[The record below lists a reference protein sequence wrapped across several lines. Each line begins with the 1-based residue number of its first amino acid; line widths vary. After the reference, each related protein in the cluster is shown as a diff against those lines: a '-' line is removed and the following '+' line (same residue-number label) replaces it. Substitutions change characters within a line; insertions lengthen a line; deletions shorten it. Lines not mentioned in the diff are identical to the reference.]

1 MSPIEKPNS
10 PVLVGEKIEYWITEK
25 DPDKLADHA
34 RDRVDDFIEKMKQA
48 RFWSNASRNW
58 NYYHGLFTGKGLSA
72 SDAAIEVMGRDG
84 QLRQISLNH
93 FHELI
98 GHMLN
103 LVTQN
108 RPAFETE
115 ATRTD
120 HDAIKNAELG
130 DAVVNDYLQ
139 DKGLEKRFKRA
150 VEHALVMQMGFI
162 YCPWDWSLGKTVA
175 MDQGEGG
182 EPKPIKE
189 GDFNFSNPSIFDVV
203 WDYTCDDWEK
213 IQWVIVRTFE
223 NKFDLAARAKDEEER
238 DNILHLDDYNPL
250 EQDDGSPQRG
260 AVNHFGLEGEHSD
273 LVPVWHVYH
282 KDCDAC
288 PGGRHFKFTSD
299 DKVIGEIQPM
309 PYERLP
315 LFRIIPEEFLLTSF
329 GYSRAND
336 LQAPQEALNAEM
348 STILTNHNAAGIQAV
363 WVPTGCELD
372 EHMIGDGVLIVE
384 GGQIPPQGV
393 NFAKTPKEFFNFRDV
408 LSQSMEQLSGV
419 NSVARGQP
427 EASLRTG
434 EALKV
439 LDSKAVQAG
448 TSLLQSY
455 YDSIE
460 EVGTFLLR
468 HLPLFMQ
475 GQDER
480 VIRMVGRNNRAYAR
494 SFQKQSLDSIA
505 NVRVQAGNA
514 LSKTVSGRLAIADK
528 LLEHGFIRTQEQYLT
543 VLNTG
548 QLKPLVESDQAELD
562 LIRDENERLDIGQP
576 AYADPTDNHVLHIRE
591 HKAIINKVERREDPN
606 IISAVYAH
614 ILEHVTMLDQIPISR
629 IQMALGYQVPY
640 PPFAMGMPD
649 ETIGGQPGG
658 AQGGQGGQQ
667 GPPPAMPGESAAPG
681 QNFEQQ
687 QSNASPVPEA

>member
-1 MSPIEKPNS
+1 MSPIEKTPI
-10 PVLVGEKIEYWITEK
+10 VVGDPPEYWASEK
-25 DPDKLADHA
+25 DPDKLAEHA
-34 RDRVDDFIEKMKQA
+34 RDRVDDFIETMKKA

-120 HDAIKNAELG
+120 HDALKSAELG
-130 DAVVNDYLQ
+130 DAIVNDYLK

-162 YCPWDWSLGKTVA
+162 YAPWDWNVGKTIA
-175 MDQGEGG
+175 IDQNADG
-182 EPKPIKE
+182 EPRPLKD
-189 GDFNFSNPSIFDVV
+189 GDFVFSNPSIFDVY
-203 WDYTCDDWEK
+203 WDYTCNDWEK
-213 IQWVIVRTFE
+213 LQWVIIRSYA
-223 NKFDLAARAKDEEER
+223 NKFDLAARASTEEER
-238 DNILHLDDYNPL
+238 EEILNLDEYDVK
-250 EQDDGSPQRG
+250 EEDDGSPQKA
-260 AVNHFGLEGEHSD
+260 AVNYFGMEGEYSD
-273 LVPVWHVYH
+273 LVPIWEVYH
-282 KDCDAC
+282 LDCDAM
-288 PGGRHFKFTSD
+288 PGGLHCTFTSD
-299 DKVIGEIQPM
+299 DKIIGPVGEM
-309 PYERLP
+309 PYKRLP
-315 LFRIIPEEFLLTSF
+315 LFRITPEEFLLTSF

-336 LQAPQEALNAEM
+336 LQAPQEALNQEM
-348 STILTNHNAAGIQAV
+348 STILTNHSAAGVQAI

-372 EHMIGDGVLIVE
+372 EHMVGEGVLIVE
-384 GGQIPPQGV
+384 GGQIPPQGI

-468 HLPLFMQ
+468 HLPVFMN

-480 VIRMVGRNNRAYAR
+480 VVRMVGRNNRAYAR
-494 SFQKQSLDSIA
+494 TFQKQSLEGIS

-543 VLNTG
+543 VLNSG
-548 QLKPLVESDQAELD
+548 QLKPLVESDQSELD

-591 HKAIINKVERREDPN
+591 HKAIINKVERREDPA
-606 IISAVYAH
+606 IVSAVYAH

-640 PPFAMGMPD
+640 PPFAMQGPD
-649 ETIGGQPGG
+649 EAT
-658 AQGGQGGQQ
+658 GGQGGGGAAQ
-667 GPPPAMPGESAAPG
+667 GQTPAVPGEPAAPG

-687 QSNASPVPEA
+687 QSNASPVPEAQ

>member
-1 MSPIEKPNS
+1 MSPIEKPS
-10 PVLVGEKIEYWITEK
+10 PEPLVVGDKVKYWINEE
-25 DPDKLADHA
+25 DPAKLADHA
-34 RDRVDDFIEKMKQA
+34 RDRVDDFTETMKKA
-48 RFWSNASRNW
+48 RFWNNASRNW

-84 QLRQISLNH
+84 QLRHISLNH

-130 DAVVNDYLQ
+130 DAIINDYLQ

-162 YCPWDWSLGKTVA
+162 YAPWDWDMGKTIAV
-175 MDQGEGG
+175 DQNSMGPYGQ
-182 EPKPIKE
+182 PKPIKE
-189 GDFNFSNPSIFDVV
+189 GDFNFCNPSIFDVV
-203 WDYTCDDWEK
+203 WDYACDDWEK
-213 IQWVIVRTFE
+213 LQWVIVRVFE
-223 NKFDLAARAKDEEER
+223 NKFDLAAKAETEEER
-238 DNILHLDDYNPL
+238 DRILQLDDFDVKDD
-250 EQDDGSPQRG
+250 DDGSPKKQ
-260 AVNHFGLEGEHSD
+260 AMNYFGLEGEYSD

-282 KDCDAC
+282 KDCSAC

-299 DKVIGEIQPM
+299 DEIIGEVLPM
-309 PYERLP
+309 PYKRFP
-315 LFRIIPEEFLLTSF
+315 LFRITPEEFLLTSF

-336 LQAPQEALNAEM
+336 LQAPQEALNQEM
-348 STILTNHNAAGIQAV
+348 STILTNHSAAGIQAI

-372 EHMIGDGVLIVE
+372 EHMVGEGVLIVE
-384 GGQIPPQGV
+384 GGQIPPQGI
-393 NFAKTPKEFFNFRDV
+393 NFAKTPKEFFNFKDQ

-439 LDSKAVQAG
+439 LDSKAVQAT

-455 YDSIE
+455 YDCIE
-460 EVGTFLLR
+460 EVGSFLLR
-468 HLPLFMQ
+468 HLPLYMT

-480 VIRMVGRNNRAYAR
+480 VVRMVGRNNRAYAR
-494 SFQKQSLDSIA
+494 SFQKQGLDNIS

-543 VLNTG
+543 VLNSG
-548 QLKPLVESDQAELD
+548 QLKPLVESDQSEID
-562 LIRDENERLDIGQP
+562 LIRDENERLDVGQP
-576 AYADPTDNHVLHIRE
+576 AFADPTDNHVLHIRE
-591 HKAIINKVERREDPN
+591 HKAIINKVERREDPA
-606 IISAVYAH
+606 IVSAVYAH

-640 PPFAMGMPD
+640 PPFAMQGPD
-649 ETIGGQPGG
+649 EAVGGQPGG
-658 AQGGQGGQQ
+658 APGG
-667 GPPPAMPGESAAPG
+667 PAPAVPGEPAAPG

>member
-1 MSPIEKPNS
+1 MTPIEKPS
-10 PVLVGEKIEYWITEK
+10 APVLVGEKVEYWITEQE
-25 DPDKLADHA
+25 PDKLADHA
-34 RDRVDDFIEKMKQA
+34 RDRVDDFIEKMKKS

-72 SDAAIEVMGRDG
+72 SDAAIEIMGRDG

-120 HDAIKNAELG
+120 HDAMKNAELG
-130 DAVVNDYLQ
+130 DAIVNDYLQ

-162 YCPWDWSLGKTVA
+162 YAPWDWNTGRTVA
-175 MDQGEGG
+175 MDQESIDSYGQ
-182 EPKPIKE
+182 PKPIKE
-189 GDFNFSNPSIFDVV
+189 GDFQFYNPSIFDVV
-203 WDYTCDDWEK
+203 WDYTCDDWDK
-213 IQWVIVRTFE
+213 VQWVIIRTFE
-223 NKFDLAARAKDEEER
+223 NKFDLAAEAKDEEEAAR
-238 DNILHLDDYNPL
+238 ILKLDDFDAK
-250 EQDDGSPQRG
+250 EEDDGRPQKP
-260 AVNHFGLEGEHSD
+260 AMNYFGLEGEYSD
-273 LVPVWHVYH
+273 LVPVWHGYH
-282 KDCDAC
+282 LDCMAC
-288 PGGRHFKFTSD
+288 AGGRHFRFTSD
-299 DKVIGEIQPM
+299 DRVIGEVKPM
-309 PYERLP
+309 PYQRLP
-315 LFRIIPEEFLLTSF
+315 IFRITPEEFLLTSF

-348 STILTNHNAAGIQAV
+348 STILTNHNAAGIQAI

-372 EHMIGDGVLIVE
+372 EHMVGEGVLIVE

-393 NFAKTPKEFFNFRDV
+393 NFAKTPKEFFNFKDQ

-439 LDSKAVQAG
+439 LDSKAVQAT

-455 YDSIE
+455 YDCIE

-468 HLPLFMQ
+468 HLPLFMM

-480 VIRMVGRNNRAYAR
+480 LVRMVGRNNRAYAR
-494 SFQKQSLDSIA
+494 SFQKDNLNSIA

-543 VLNTG
+543 VLNSG
-548 QLKPLVESDQAELD
+548 QLKPLVESDQSELD
-562 LIRDENERLDIGQP
+562 LIRDENERLDVGQP

-606 IISAVYAH
+606 IVSAVYAH

-640 PPFAMGMPD
+640 PPFAMQGPD
-649 ETIGGQPGG
+649 E
-658 AQGGQGGQQ
+658 AVGGQQ
-667 GPPPAMPGESAAPG
+667 GGAPGGQAPAIPGEPAAPG
-681 QNFEQQ
+681 QNFEKQ

>member
-1 MSPIEKPNS
+1 MSPIEQPTA
-10 PVLVGEKIEYWITEK
+10 PVLVGERVEYWINEQ

-34 RDRVDDFIEKMKQA
+34 RDRVDDFIEKMKKA

-72 SDAAIEVMGRDG
+72 SDAAIEVLGRDG

-103 LVTQN
+103 LITQN

-139 DKGLEKRFKRA
+139 DKGLEKRFKRC

-162 YCPWDWSLGKTVA
+162 FCPWDWNIGKTIA
-175 MDQGEGG
+175 MDQQDQGAYG
-182 EPKPIKE
+182 EPKAIKE
-189 GDFNFSNPSIFDVV
+189 GDFSFYNPSIFDVV
-203 WDYTCDDWEK
+203 WDYTCDDWER
-213 IQWVIVRTFE
+213 IQWVVVRTFE
-223 NKFDLAARAKDEEER
+223 NKFDLAARAVDEEER
-238 DNILHLDDYNPL
+238 KRIMELDDFDAK
-250 EQDDGSPQRG
+250 EEDDGSPQRQ
-260 AVNHFGLEGEHSD
+260 AINYFGMEGEYSD

-299 DKVIGEIQPM
+299 DRVIGPVEKM
-309 PYERLP
+309 PYTRLP
-315 LFRIIPEEFLLTSF
+315 IFRITPEEFLLTSF

-348 STILTNHNAAGIQAV
+348 STILTNHNAAGIQAI

-372 EHMIGDGVLIVE
+372 EHMVGEGVLIVE

-455 YDSIE
+455 YDCIE
-460 EVGTFLLR
+460 EVGTFLLQ
-468 HLPLFMQ
+468 HLPVFMN
-475 GQDER
+475 GNDER
-480 VIRMVGRNNRAYAR
+480 TVRMVGRNNRAYAKT
-494 SFQKQSLDSIA
+494 FQKQSLDNIS

-528 LLEHGFIRTQEQYLT
+528 LLEHGFVRSQEQYLT

-548 QLKPLVESDQAELD
+548 QLKPLVESDQSELD

-576 AYADPTDNHVLHIRE
+576 CYADPTDNHVLHIRE
-591 HKAIINKVERREDPN
+591 HKSIINKVERREDPA
-606 IISAVYAH
+606 IVGAVSAH
-614 ILEHVTMLDQIPISR
+614 ILEHISLLDQIPISR
-629 IQMALGYQVPY
+629 IQMALGYQIPY
-640 PPFAMGMPD
+640 PPFATEPPPEGG
-649 ETIGGQPGG
+649 GGQPGG
-658 AQGGQGGQQ
+658 AQGGQ
-667 GPPPAMPGESAAPG
+667 PPAIPGEPAAPG
-681 QNFEQQ
+681 QNHEQQ

>member
-1 MSPIEKPNS
+1 MSPVEKTKT
-10 PVLVGEKIEYWITEK
+10 PVLVGEKVEYWINEQ

-34 RDRVDDFIEKMKQA
+34 RDRVDDFIETMKKA
-48 RFWSNASRNW
+48 KFWSNASRNW
-58 NYYHGLFTGKGLSA
+58 NYYHGLFTGKGLSS

-108 RPAFETE
+108 RPSFETE

-130 DAVVNDYLQ
+130 DAIINDYLH

-162 YCPWDWSLGKTVA
+162 YAPWDWSLGRTIA
-175 MDQGEGG
+175 MDQANVGPYGQ
-182 EPKPIKE
+182 PTPIKE
-189 GDFNFSNPSIFDVV
+189 GDFNFCNPSIFDVT
-203 WDYTCDDWEK
+203 WDYSCDDWEK
-213 IQWVIVRTFE
+213 IQWVVIRTFE
-223 NKFDLAARAKDEEER
+223 NMFDLAAKSESDEER
-238 DNILHLDDYNPL
+238 DRILQLDEFDVSQDEDGNPKR
-250 EQDDGSPQRG
+250 Q
-260 AVNHFGLEGEHSD
+260 AMNYFGLEGEYSD
-273 LVPVWHVYH
+273 LIPVWNVYH

-288 PGGRHFKFTSD
+288 PGGRFFRFTSD
-299 DKVIGEIQPM
+299 DMVLGQVGPM

-315 LFRIIPEEFLLTSF
+315 LFRITPEEFLLTSF

-348 STILTNHNAAGIQAV
+348 STILTNHNAAGIQAI

-372 EHMIGDGVLIVE
+372 EHMVGEGVLIVE

-393 NFAKTPKEFFNFRDV
+393 NFAKTPKEFFNFKDQ

-455 YDSIE
+455 YDCIE

-480 VIRMVGRNNRAYAR
+480 VVRMVGRHNRAYAR
-494 SFQKQSLDSIA
+494 FFQKESLNDIS
-505 NVRVQAGNA
+505 NVRGQAGNA

-548 QLKPLVESDQAELD
+548 QLKPLVESDQSELD
-562 LIRDENERLDIGQP
+562 LIRDENERLDVGQP

-606 IISAVYAH
+606 IVSAVYAH

-640 PPFAMGMPD
+640 PPFATQMPD
-649 ETIGGQPGG
+649 EAT
-658 AQGGQGGQQ
+658 GGQGGAAQG
-667 GPPPAMPGESAAPG
+667 GPPPAMPGEPAAPG
-681 QNFEQQ
+681 QNHEKQ

>member
-1 MSPIEKPNS
+1 MSPVEKP
-10 PVLVGEKIEYWITEK
+10 PVVVSDPPEYWAAEA

-34 RDRVDDFIEKMKQA
+34 RERVDDFVETMKKA

-120 HDAIKNAELG
+120 HDAIKSAELG
-130 DAVVNDYLQ
+130 DAIVNDYLK

-162 YCPWDWSLGKTVA
+162 YAPWDWNVGKTIA
-175 MDQGEGG
+175 IDQNADG
-182 EPKPIKE
+182 EPRPLKE
-189 GDFNFSNPSIFDVV
+189 GDFSFSNPSIFDVY
-203 WDYTCDDWEK
+203 WDYTCNDWEK
-213 IQWVIVRTFE
+213 LQWVIIRSYA
-223 NKFDLAARAKDEEER
+223 NKFDLAARASTEEER
-238 DNILHLDDYNPL
+238 EELLNLDEYDVK
-250 EQDDGSPQRG
+250 EEDDGSPQKA
-260 AVNHFGLEGEHSD
+260 AVNYFGMEGEHSD
-273 LVPVWHVYH
+273 LVPIWEVYH
-282 KDCDAC
+282 IDCDAL
-288 PGGRHFKFTSD
+288 PGGLHFTFTSD
-299 DKVIGEIQPM
+299 DKIIGPVGKM
-309 PYERLP
+309 PYKRLP
-315 LFRIIPEEFLLTSF
+315 LFRITPEEFLLTSF

-336 LQAPQEALNAEM
+336 LQAPQEALNQEM
-348 STILTNHNAAGIQAV
+348 STILTNHSAAGIQAI

-372 EHMIGDGVLIVE
+372 EHMVGEGVLIVE
-384 GGQIPPQGV
+384 GGQIPPQGI
-393 NFAKTPKEFFNFRDV
+393 NFAKTPKEFFNFREV

-434 EALKV
+434 EARKV

-460 EVGTFLLR
+460 EVGTFLLK
-468 HLPLFMQ
+468 HLPLFMN
-475 GQDER
+475 GQAER
-480 VIRMVGRNNRAYAR
+480 VVRMVARNNRAYAR
-494 SFQKQSLDSIA
+494 TFQKEGLDAIA

-548 QLKPLVESDQAELD
+548 QLKPLVESDQSELD

-606 IISAVYAH
+606 IVSAVYAH

-640 PPFAMGMPD
+640 PPFAMQGPD
-649 ETIGGQPGG
+649 EAT
-658 AQGGQGGQQ
+658 GGQGGGGAAQ
-667 GPPPAMPGESAAPG
+667 GQTPAVPGEPAAPG

-687 QSNASPVPEA
+687 QSNASPVPEAQ

>member
-1 MSPIEKPNS
+1 MSPAEKPTT
-10 PVLVGEKIEYWITEK
+10 PVMVGEKIEYWINEK
-25 DPDKLADHA
+25 EPDKLADHA
-34 RDRVDDFIEKMKQA
+34 RDRVDDFIEKMKKA
-48 RFWSNASRNW
+48 RFWGNASRNW
-58 NYYHGLFTGKGLSA
+58 NYYHGLFTGKGLNA

-130 DAVVNDYLQ
+130 DAIINDYLQ

-162 YCPWDWSLGKTVA
+162 YAPWDWNIGRTIA
-175 MDQGEGG
+175 MDESAQGPYGQ
-182 EPKPIKE
+182 PKPIKE
-189 GDFNFSNPSIFDVV
+189 GDFNFSNPSIFDVS

-213 IQWVIVRTFE
+213 LQWVIVRTYE
-223 NKFDLAARAKDEEER
+223 NKFDLAARAPSEEEKDR
-238 DNILHLDDYNPL
+238 ILNLDDFDVRDK
-250 EQDDGSPQRG
+250 EDGSPQKR
-260 AVNHFGLEGEHSD
+260 AMNYFGLEGEYSD

-299 DKVIGEIQPM
+299 DRIIGEVEPM
-309 PYERLP
+309 PYSRLP
-315 LFRIIPEEFLLTSF
+315 LFRITPEEFLLTSF

-348 STILTNHNAAGIQAV
+348 STILTNHSAAGIQAI

-372 EHMIGDGVLIVE
+372 EHMVGDGVLIVE

-439 LDSKAVQAG
+439 LDSKAVQAT

-460 EVGTFLLR
+460 EVGTYLLQ
-468 HLPLFMQ
+468 HLPVFMN
-475 GQDER
+475 GDDER
-480 VIRMVGRNNRAYAR
+480 AVRMVGRNNRAYAR
-494 SFQKQSLDSIA
+494 SFQKNSLEAIS

-543 VLNTG
+543 VLNSG
-548 QLKPLVESDQAELD
+548 QLKPLVESDQSELD
-562 LIRDENERLDIGQP
+562 LIRDENEHLDVGQP
-576 AYADPTDNHVLHIRE
+576 AFADPTDNHVLHIRE
-591 HKAIINKVERREDPN
+591 HKAILNKVERRQDPN
-606 IISAVYAH
+606 IVQAVYAH

-649 ETIGGQPGG
+649 ESVGGPQGG
-658 AQGGQGGQQ
+658 AQGGPA
-667 GPPPAMPGESAAPG
+667 GPPPAMPGEPAAPG